1 MQTGKLITV
10 LIAAFLFTTTTVSA
24 ESVTLRLADQF
35 PLTHFASKTGSQAF
49 IKQVDEMSNKT
60 VTIKHF
66 PAQQLAKA
74 SGMLDAVKNRVAD
87 IAVCGVVYVS
97 DRMPL
102 SGAAMLPGLFNDVTT
117 GTRAYTKLANNELLE
132 AEFLR
137 HGVRPLWVS
146 LAPVYQ
152 LQLTSKES
160 ITSLDDIKGKKLRT
174 AGAIMELTAKALGAT
189 PVTIGPSDFYL
200 SLQRGTVDGAIYTI
214 PGWRAYSLQEVLN
227 SSTVNA
233 GLGSV
238 AFATLINE
246 DVWQGLSPEVQAI
259 LQKAGEA
266 TGAGAAATFDKV
278 VAKSNQQMK
287 EAGKNVYSLSPKVLA
302 EMNAK
307 LSAVEKV
314 WLDQMKSRNLPGD
327 KILAAFKRYL
337 NESE

>member
-1 MQTGKLITV
+1 
-10 LIAAFLFTTTTVSA
+10 
-24 ESVTLRLADQF
+24 
-35 PLTHFASKTGSQAF
+35 
-49 IKQVDEMSNKT
+49 
-60 VTIKHF
+60 
-66 PAQQLAKA
+66 
-74 SGMLDAVKNRVAD
+74 
-87 IAVCGVVYVS
+87 
-97 DRMPL
+97 
-102 SGAAMLPGLFNDVTT
+102 
-117 GTRAYTKLANNELLE
+117 LE

-246 DVWQGLSPEVQAI
+246 DVWQSLSPEVQSL

-266 TGAGAAATFDKV
+266 TGAGAAAIFDKV
-278 VAKSNQQMK
+278 VAKSNDQMK
-287 EAGKNVYSLSPKVLA
+287 KAGKNIYSLSPAVLE
-302 EMNAK
+302 EMRVK
-307 LSAVEKV
+307 LATVENT
-314 WLDQMKSRNLPGD
+314 WLDQMKSRSLPGD
-327 KILAAFKRYL
+327 KILEAFKRYL
-337 NESE
+337 NE

>member
-1 MQTGKLITV
+1 MKTGKMIIV
-10 LIAAFLFTTTTVSA
+10 LAATFLLTATNVLSET
-24 ESVTLRLADQF
+24 VTLRLADQF

-49 IKQVDEMSNKT
+49 IKKVAEMSNDT
-60 VTIKHF
+60 ITIKHF

-87 IAVCGVVYVS
+87 ITVCGVVYVS

-117 GTRAYTKLANNELLE
+117 GTIAYTKLANNELLE

-160 ITSLDDIKGKKLRT
+160 ITSIDDIKGKKLRT

-214 PGWRAYSLQEVLN
+214 PGWRAYSLHEVLN
-227 SSTVNA
+227 SSTTNA

-246 DVWQGLSPEVQAI
+246 DVWKSLSPEVQSI
-259 LQKAGEA
+259 LQKAGES
-266 TGAGAAATFDKV
+266 TGIGAAAIFDNV
-278 VAKSNQQMK
+278 VAKSNSKMK
-287 EAGKNVYSLSPKVLA
+287 EAGKNVYALPPELLKD
-302 EMNAK
+302 MNTK
-307 LSAVEKV
+307 LSVVENT
-314 WLDQMKSRNLPGD
+314 WLDQMKSRNLPGE
-327 KILAAFKRYL
+327 KILEAFKRYL
-337 NESE
+337 NEQ

>member
-1 MQTGKLITV
+1 MKTGKLLTILVT
-10 LIAAFLFTTTTVSA
+10 AFLFVSTAVMA
-24 ESVTLRLADQF
+24 ETVTLRLADQF

-49 IKQVDEMSNKT
+49 MKRVDAMSKNTIK
-60 VTIKHF
+60 IKHF

-74 SGMLDAVKNRVAD
+74 AGMLDAVKNMGSD

-102 SGAAMLPGLFNDVTT
+102 SGAAMLPGLFNEVTI
-117 GTRAYTKLANNELLE
+117 GTRAYTKLAKNELFE

-152 LQLTSKES
+152 LQLVSKDS
-160 ITSLDDIKGKKLRT
+160 ITSLSDIKGKKLRT

-246 DVWQGLSPEVQAI
+246 DVWQGLSPEVQSI
-259 LQKAGEA
+259 LLKAGEA
-266 TGAGAAATFDKV
+266 TGAGAAAVFDKV
-278 VAKSNQQMK
+278 VAKYNKQMA
-287 EAGKNVYSLSPKVLA
+287 EAGKNIYSLSPKVLE
-302 EMNAK
+302 EMSAK
-307 LSAVEKV
+307 LSSVEKV
-314 WLDQMKSRNLPGD
+314 WLDQMKSRNLPGE
-327 KILAAFKRYL
+327 KILEAFKRYL
-337 NESE
+337 NE

>member
-1 MQTGKLITV
+1 MKTGKLIMILVAT
-10 LIAAFLFTTTTVSA
+10 FLFTTTKPMA
-24 ESVTLRLADQF
+24 ETVTLRLADQF

-49 IKQVDEMSNKT
+49 IKKVDEMSNKT
-60 VTIKHF
+60 IVIKHF

-74 SGMLDAVKNRVAD
+74 SGMLDAVKNRIAD
-87 IAVCGVVYVS
+87 ISVCGVVYVS

-102 SGAAMLPGLFNDVTT
+102 SGAAMLPGLFNEVTT
-117 GTRAYTKLANNELLE
+117 GTRAYTKLANKELLE

-152 LQLTSKES
+152 IQMTSKES

-174 AGAIMELTAKALGAT
+174 AGAIMELTAKSLGAT

-246 DVWQGLSPEVQAI
+246 DVWQGLSPQVQSI
-259 LQKAGEA
+259 IQKAGAA
-266 TGAGAAATFDKV
+266 TGTEAAAVFDKV
-278 VAKSNQQMK
+278 VAKSNKQMK
-287 EAGKNVYSLSPKVLA
+287 EAGKNIYALSPEVLE
-302 EMNAK
+302 EMSLK
-307 LSAVEKV
+307 LATVEKT

-327 KILAAFKRYL
+327 KILEAFKRYL
-337 NESE
+337 NEE

>member
-1 MQTGKLITV
+1 MKTGKLLTV
-10 LIAAFLFTTTTVSA
+10 LVVAFLFTSTTVMA

-49 IKQVDEMSNKT
+49 MKRVDEMSKNT
-60 VTIKHF
+60 ITIKHF

-74 SGMLDAVKNRVAD
+74 AGMLDAVKNRVAD

-102 SGAAMLPGLFNDVTT
+102 SGAAMLPGLFNEVTA
-117 GTRAYTKLANNELLE
+117 GTRAYTKLAKNELFE

-152 LQLTSKES
+152 LQLTTKDS
-160 ITSLDDIKGKKLRT
+160 ITSLNDIKGKKLRT
-174 AGAIMELTAKALGAT
+174 AGAIMELTARALGAT

-238 AFATLINE
+238 AFAALINE
-246 DVWQGLSPEVQAI
+246 EVWQGLAPEVQSI

-266 TGAGAAATFDKV
+266 TGAGAAAVFDKI
-278 VAKSNQQMK
+278 VAKYNKQMS
-287 EAGKNVYSLSPKVLA
+287 EAGKNIYSLSPKVLE
-302 EMNAK
+302 EMRVK
-307 LSAVEKV
+307 LSSVEKV
-314 WLDQMKSRNLPGD
+314 WLDQMKSRNLPGE
-327 KILAAFKRYL
+327 KILEAFKRYL
-337 NESE
+337 NE

>member
-1 MQTGKLITV
+1 MKLAKLLTI
-10 LIAAFLFTTTTVSA
+10 LAAVFLFAATTALA
-24 ESVTLRLADQF
+24 EPVTLRLADQF

-49 IKQVDEMSNKT
+49 IKQVDATSNNT

-74 SGMLDAVKNRVAD
+74 AGMLDAVKNRVAD

-102 SGAAMLPGLFNDVTT
+102 SGAAMLPGLFNEVTK
-117 GTRAYTKLANNELLE
+117 GARAYTKLANKELLE

-152 LQLTSKES
+152 IQLTSKES

-233 GLGSV
+233 ALGSV

-246 DVWQGLSPEVQAI
+246 DVWQGLSPEVKSI

-266 TGAGAAATFDKV
+266 TGAGAAAIFDKV
-278 VAKSNQQMK
+278 VAQSNQKMK
-287 EAGKNVYSLSPKVLA
+287 EAGKNIYSLSPELLA

-307 LSAVEKV
+307 LATVEKV

-327 KILAAFKRYL
+327 KILEAFKRYL
-337 NESE
+337 NE

>member
-1 MQTGKLITV
+1 MNTGKRLALLTALI
-10 LIAAFLFTTTTVSA
+10 LFATTNVMA

-49 IKQVDEMSNKT
+49 IKKVDEMSNKT
-60 VTIKHF
+60 IKIKHF

-102 SGAAMLPGLFNDVTT
+102 SGAAMLPGLFNEVTT
-117 GTRAYTKLANNELLE
+117 GTRAYTKLANKELLE

-152 LQLTSKES
+152 LQLTAKES

-246 DVWQGLSPEVQAI
+246 DVWQGLSPETQSI
-259 LQKAGEA
+259 LRKAGEA
-266 TGAGAAATFDKV
+266 TGTGAAAIFDKV
-278 VAKSNQQMK
+278 VAKSNEKMK
-287 EAGKNVYSLSPKVLA
+287 AAGKNIYALSPAVL
-302 EMNAK
+302 EQMSAK
-307 LSAVEKV
+307 LATVEKV

-327 KILAAFKRYL
+327 KILEAFKRYL
-337 NESE
+337 NEQ

>member
-1 MQTGKLITV
+1 MKTGKMIPILLV
-10 LIAAFLFTTTTVSA
+10 AFLLTVTHVMA
-24 ESVTLRLADQF
+24 EPVTLRLADQF

-49 IKQVDEMSNKT
+49 IKKVAETSNNT

-102 SGAAMLPGLFNDVTT
+102 SGAVMLPGLFNDVTT
-117 GTRAYTKLANNELLE
+117 GTKAYTKLADKELLE

-152 LQLTSKES
+152 LQMTSKES

-214 PGWRAYSLQEVLN
+214 PGWRAYSLHEVLN
-227 SSTVNA
+227 SSTTNA

-246 DVWQGLSPEVQAI
+246 DVWQSLSPEVQSI
-259 LQKAGEA
+259 LQKAGES
-266 TGAGAAATFDKV
+266 TGMGAAAVFDSV
-278 VAKSNQQMK
+278 VAKSNAKMK
-287 EAGKNVYSLSPKVLA
+287 EAGKNIYALSPELVK
-302 EMNAK
+302 EMNKK
-307 LSAVEKV
+307 LAVVEKA
-314 WLDQMKSRNLPGD
+314 WLDQMKGRDLPGE
-327 KILAAFKRYL
+327 KILESFKRYL
-337 NESE
+337 NE

>member
-1 MQTGKLITV
+1 MNTGKRLAL
-10 LIAAFLFTTTTVSA
+10 LIALILFAATNA
-24 ESVTLRLADQF
+24 MADSVTLRLADQF

-49 IKQVDEMSNKT
+49 IQKVDEMSNNTIK
-60 VTIKHF
+60 IKHF

-74 SGMLDAVKNRVAD
+74 AGMLDAVKNRVAD

-102 SGAAMLPGLFNDVTT
+102 SGAAMLPGLFNEVTA
-117 GTRAYTKLANNELLE
+117 GTRAYTKLANHELLE

-160 ITSLDDIKGKKLRT
+160 ITSLEDIKGKKLRT

-246 DVWQGLSPEVQAI
+246 DVWQGLPPETQTI
-259 LQKAGEA
+259 LRQAGEA
-266 TGAGAAATFDKV
+266 TGAGAAAVFDKV
-278 VAKSNQQMK
+278 VAQSNEKMK
-287 EAGKNVYSLSPKVLA
+287 AAGKNIYALSPAVLEQMRA
-302 EMNAK
+302 RLAT
-307 LSAVEKV
+307 VEKV

-327 KILAAFKRYL
+327 KILEAFKRYL
-337 NESE
+337 NEQ